1 MSPTARSLKYA
12 REVLGW
18 KAQVVEHWNAFAKVR
33 VDLFGVIDI
42 IAITPFGIMGIQAT
56 SGDNHA
62 ARRTK
67 SLASNEL
74 RSWIEVGGHYEIWSW
89 SKKGE
94 RGAAKHWAL
103 RRDPIAKSFFSYAA

>member
-18 KAQVVEHWNAFAKVR
+18 KAQVVEHWNPFAKR
-33 VDLFGVIDI
+33 RIDLFTVIDI
-42 IAITPFGIMGIQAT
+42 VAITPFGIMGIQTT
-56 SGDNHA
+56 SGTNHSS
-62 ARRTK
+62 RRTK
-67 SLASNEL
+67 SLACSEL
-74 RSWIEVGGHYEIWSW
+74 RSWVEVGGLFEVWSW